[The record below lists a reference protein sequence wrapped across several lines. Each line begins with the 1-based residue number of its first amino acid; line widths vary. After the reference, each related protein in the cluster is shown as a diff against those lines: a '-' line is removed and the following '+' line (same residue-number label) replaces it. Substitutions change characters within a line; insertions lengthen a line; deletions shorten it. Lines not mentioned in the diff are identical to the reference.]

1 MSDIN
6 NEATREQLAE
16 GLAEELGREP
26 TQAEVEEQVELRE
39 GGSIYS
45 HASCGHVGCSCHP
58 IVKKTAYLD
67 SVGVRELLK
76 AQGRW
81 IS

>member
-6 NEATREQLAE
+6 NEARVEQLAE

-39 GGSIYS
+39 
-45 HASCGHVGCSCHP
+45 CDPRV
-58 IVKKTAYLD
+58 
-67 SVGVRELLK
+67 
-76 AQGRW
+76 AQLADLFSQM
-81 IS
+81 I